1 MILQIFQSNNYM
13 LILLSHSLR
22 KRVVVVSS
30 QYTSGSI
37 PLRRTWAIPMG
48 NVRELLEI
56 LEFLMIRGHF
66 YMLAQEGNTCLKL

>member
-1 MILQIFQSNNYM
+1 
-13 LILLSHSLR
+13 
-22 KRVVVVSS
+22 
-30 QYTSGSI
+30 
-37 PLRRTWAIPMG
+37 MG